1 MLKTAIQNY
10 PGLVILIPFGSP
22 ILLKVMIE
30 LLTGYALTVS
40 RSGVR
45 FMIYSRREDTSDYW
59 WVVLLQVGYLCL
71 LTWFC
76 IFKFPQH

>member
-10 PGLVILIPFGSP
+10 PGLVLLIPIGSP
-22 ILLKVMIE
+22 VALKVLIE
-30 LLTGYALTVS
+30 LMTGHAITV
-40 RSGVR
+40 RGMR
-45 FMIYSRREDTSDYW
+45 FRVYQRDKETSDYW
-59 WVVLLQVGYLCL
+59 WVVLSQIGILCL